1 MPYIPAELREG
12 LDPYIDV
19 LVEELGYLSDDKNL
33 AGLLNYT
40 ISKILSDL
48 LKSKGLNYHNI
59 NELIGMLECAKL
71 ELYRR
76 VASPY
81 EDEKIKSNGDVY

>member
-1 MPYIPAELREG
+1 MPYIPAETREG

-19 LVEELGYLSDDKNL
+19 LVEELGYLADDKNL

-59 NELIGMLECAKL
+59 LSLIHISEPT
-71 ELYRR
+71 R
-76 VASPY
+76 PY
-81 EDEKIKSNGDVY
+81 